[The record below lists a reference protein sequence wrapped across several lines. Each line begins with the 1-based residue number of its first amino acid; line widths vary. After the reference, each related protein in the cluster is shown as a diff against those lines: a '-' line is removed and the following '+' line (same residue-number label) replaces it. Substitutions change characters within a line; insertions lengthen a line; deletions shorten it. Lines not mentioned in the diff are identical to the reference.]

1 MILNQVKNP
10 KKLILGSSSPRRLE
24 LLLQLRIKPDLIKSP
39 EINEATKKLEL
50 PRDYCIRMAKEKANA
65 IDVEYDDV
73 LLTADTIVCVGRR
86 ILGKPSNED
95 QVREFLKIL
104 SGRRHKVIT
113 SVAVKYQDKLLERC
127 VISTVKMKNISNSEL
142 DAYVSLEDWKD
153 KAGGY
158 GLQGYAAVFVTWIQG
173 SFSSIIG
180 LPLAETSALLSVA
193 GIRVLK

>member
-1 MILNQVKNP
+1 
-10 KKLILGSSSPRRLE
+10 
-24 LLLQLRIKPDLIKSP
+24 
-39 EINEATKKLEL
+39 
-50 PRDYCIRMAKEKANA
+50 
-65 IDVEYDDV
+65 
-73 LLTADTIVCVGRR
+73 
-86 ILGKPSNED
+86 LGKPSNED

-127 VISTVKMKNISNSEL
+127 VISTVKMKNISNREL

-158 GLQGYAAVFVTWIQG
+158 GLQGYAAVFVIWIQG

>member
-1 MILNQVKNP
+1 M
-10 KKLILGSSSPRRLE
+10 GSSSPRRLE
-24 LLLQLRIKPDLIKSP
+24 LLSQLRIKPDLIKSP
-39 EINEATKKLEL
+39 DIDEATKKLEL

>member
-1 MILNQVKNP
+1 VILKKVKNP

-24 LLLQLRIKPDLIKSP
+24 LLSQLRIKPDLIKSP
-39 EINEATKKLEL
+39 DIDEATKKLEL

>member
-24 LLLQLRIKPDLIKSP
+24 LLSQLRIKPDSIKSP
-39 EINEATKKLEL
+39 DIDEATKKLEL

>member
-39 EINEATKKLEL
+39 DIDEATKKLEL

-142 DAYVSLEDWKD
+142 DDYVSLEDWKD

>member
-24 LLLQLRIKPDLIKSP
+24 LLSQLRIKPDLIKSP
-39 EINEATKKLEL
+39 DIDEATKKFEL

>member
-1 MILNQVKNP
+1 MLNQVKNP

-24 LLLQLRIKPDLIKSP
+24 LLSQLRIKPDLIKSP
-39 EINEATKKLEL
+39 DIDEATKKLEL

-142 DAYVSLEDWKD
+142 NAYVSLEDWKD

>member
-24 LLLQLRIKPDLIKSP
+24 LLSQLRIKPDLIKSP
-39 EINEATKKLEL
+39 DIDEATKKLEL

-173 SFSSIIG
+173 SFFQ
-180 LPLAETSALLSVA
+180 
-193 GIRVLK
+193 

>member
-1 MILNQVKNP
+1 VILNQVKNP

-24 LLLQLRIKPDLIKSP
+24 LLSQLRIKPDLIKSP
-39 EINEATKKLEL
+39 DIDEATKKLEL

>member
-24 LLLQLRIKPDLIKSP
+24 LLSQLRIKPDLIKSP
-39 EINEATKKLEL
+39 DIDEATKKLEL

-86 ILGKPSNED
+86 ILVKPSNED

-180 LPLAETSALLSVA
+180 LPLAETSALLGVA

>member
-24 LLLQLRIKPDLIKSP
+24 LLSQLRIKPDLIKSP
-39 EINEATKKLEL
+39 DINEATKKLEL

-65 IDVEYDDV
+65 IDVEYSDV

-127 VISTVKMKNISNSEL
+127 VISTVKMKNISNREL

>member
-24 LLLQLRIKPDLIKSP
+24 LLSQLRIKPDLIKSP
-39 EINEATKKLEL
+39 DIDEATKKLEL

-142 DAYVSLEDWKD
+142 DAYVSLADWKD